1 MAVYIAQ
8 ASCDERGKYVG
19 GQAGNQSGTE
29 LNTRAWYPYRWK
41 WVIRFA
47 DPAQALKCARE
58 AAKAVANMLIGY
70 DQGQRN
76 TILAL
81 AEAAGW
87 DMSKI
92 AKACE
97 CDCTSLAAV
106 CAIAA
111 GASKSVLYEGGNLAY
126 TGNMVERMQR
136 AAKVQ
141 VFTSSGY
148 TNSAAKLQAG
158 DILVSNSHCVIVTS
172 GNAPAAS
179 LPAPAVSGDVEE
191 LAKAVIAGR
200 YGSGDARKAA
210 LGERYAE
217 VQARVNELLSGTAN
231 AAGTSTGEPRI
242 IAGTYKVI
250 ASSLN
255 VREKP
260 DKDSKA
266 VASYSKGGVIY
277 GVSADTDEADGY
289 LWAHYT
295 AKSGK
300 VRYVAVGT
308 LDGSEKYLAKAA

>member
-1 MAVYIAQ
+1 MTVQIAQ

-29 LNTRAWYPYRWK
+29 LNSRAWYAYSWK
-41 WVIRFA
+41 YVIRFKDA
-47 DPAQALKCARE
+47 SAAKRCAEE
-58 AAKAVANMLIGY
+58 AANAVANMMIGY

-76 TILAL
+76 TILPL

-87 DMSKI
+87 NLSKI

-97 CDCTSLAAV
+97 CDCTSLASV

-111 GASKSVLYEGGNLAY
+111 GASKAVMYEGGNLAY
-126 TGNMVERMQR
+126 TGNIAERMKR
-136 AAKVQ
+136 AASVD
-141 VFTSSGY
+141 VYTSSDY
-148 TNSAAKLQAG
+148 TNSSAKLQAG
-158 DILVSNSHCVIVTS
+158 DILVSSSHCVIVTS
-172 GNAPAAS
+172 GKAPS
-179 LPAPAVSGDVEE
+179 SSQPPAVVSGDIEE

-200 YGSGDARKAA
+200 YGSGDARKSA
-210 LGERYAE
+210 LGDKYAA

-231 AAGTSTGEPRI
+231 AAGTSAGAPRI

-277 GVSADTDEADGY
+277 GVSANTDEADGY

-295 AKSGK
+295 AASGN

-308 LDGSEKYLAKAA
+308 LDGSEKYLAKA